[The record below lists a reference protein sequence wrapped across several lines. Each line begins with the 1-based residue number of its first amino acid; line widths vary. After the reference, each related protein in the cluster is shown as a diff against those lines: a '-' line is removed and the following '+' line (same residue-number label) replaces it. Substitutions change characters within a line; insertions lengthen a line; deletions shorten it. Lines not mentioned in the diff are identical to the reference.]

1 MARLGL
7 LAVLAALALAAVVAT
22 PANASLKY
30 CGHTFGG
37 DNIDVRKVSCHTARR
52 VVRNWA
58 NGYQSDGQ
66 VNREALGFQCYD
78 RSNPVEG
85 LTVACLR
92 GRQKIVFFANLLGAS
107 SSALAA
113 AGEGP
118 TAATSG
124 QKTYAKFCCGRQYR
138 PGTFRFGMSS
148 FVTDMTW
155 SKWGKKLARG
165 TGTYQY
171 NNCVPDCADGTIS
184 PTPATVVL
192 TGRVACAGHFLFHHM
207 KLYYA
212 GRKLRS
218 STFCKGPL

>member
-1 MARLGL
+1 MGGLAYSRCLRRWPSSLRCDARTRRAQILRPHLRRRQHRRAKG
-7 LAVLAALALAAVVAT
+7 
-22 PANASLKY
+22 Y
-30 CGHTFGG
+30 CQ
-37 DNIDVRKVSCHTARR
+37 RR
-52 VVRNWA
+52 DGWSNWA

-66 VNREALGFQCYD
+66 VNREALGFHCYD

-85 LTVACLR
+85 LTVACVR
-92 GRQKIVFFANLLGAS
+92 GGQKIIFFANFLRAS
-107 SSALAA
+107 SSASLG
-113 AGEGP
+113 AGNEP
-118 TAATSG
+118 TAIASG
-124 QKTYAKFCCGRQYR
+124 QPTYAKFCCGRQYR

-148 FVTDMTW
+148 FVTDMNW
-155 SKWGKKLARG
+155 SKWGKKLAQG

-171 NNCVPDCADGTIS
+171 NNCVPDCADGTIT

-192 TGRVACAGHFLFHHM
+192 TGRVPCPGRFLFHHM